1 MIFFAE
7 IDAKFLQVGAIRS
20 LIMAGCFDHIDG
32 NRNELLKNCQDIVE
46 NVQLT
51 GQNLSLSEGLG
62 GVPIKPAPAPTKAEK
77 VEMEEKAMGFSTMTS
92 PLIAVQKYAKQFDAK
107 PLDQFQINETGV
119 GVGKLMTLKRIR
131 TKKKEQQ
138 WLLLAL
144 RILAVVRKLSFF
156 QLSMKKIHNILKE
169 RSIYLLGLKI
179 QNDRYDS
186 SKKQYLLT
194 NLREVH
200 FKG

>member
-1 MIFFAE
+1 
-7 IDAKFLQVGAIRS
+7 
-20 LIMAGCFDHIDG
+20 MAGCFDHIDG

-131 TKKKEQQ
+131 TKKGTTMAFASFADSSSCQE
-138 WLLLAL
+138 
-144 RILAVVRKLSFF
+144 VVIFPAIYE
-156 QLSMKKIHNILKE
+156 KIHNILKE